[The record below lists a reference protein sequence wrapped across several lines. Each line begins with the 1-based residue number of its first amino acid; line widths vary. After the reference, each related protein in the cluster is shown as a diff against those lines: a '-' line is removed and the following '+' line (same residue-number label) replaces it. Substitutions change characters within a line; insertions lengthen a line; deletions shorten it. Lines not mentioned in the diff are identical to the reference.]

1 MAAAHGVARA
11 IHILL
16 EEGAEVD
23 ARDAV
28 REPDLIDN
36 HSHSPIVIQYR
47 SLEEGGHMCVSVCD
61 DLCVGQGRVG

>member
-1 MAAAHGVARA
+1 MVR
-11 IHILL
+11 ILL
-16 EEGAEVD
+16 AAEAHEVD

-61 DLCVGQGRVG
+61 DVHL